1 MRGRPTKREE
11 SMEVGAFL
19 KSSNQ
24 NLAICGADE
33 TIGVIAARLASKNIG
48 ALPVCGAHNALIGVI
63 SERDIVRAFAENSA
77 TLRDRRV
84 RDLMTSTVASC
95 DPKTSMNEAEKIMN
109 DARVRHLPVVEGGE
123 TVGMLSIRDIMVWR
137 VRVAREEI
145 DVLRDVVIAARYA

>member
-1 MRGRPTKREE
+1 
-11 SMEVGAFL
+11 MEVRAFL
-19 KSSNQ
+19 KSGNQ

-48 ALPVCGAHNALIGVI
+48 ALPVCGANRALIGVI
-63 SERDIVRAFAENSA
+63 SERDIVRAFAENATNAA

-84 RDLMTSTVASC
+84 RDLMTSTVVSC

-109 DARVRHLPVVEGGE
+109 EARVRHLPVVEGGE
-123 TVGMLSIRDIMVWR
+123 TVGILSIRDLMVWR
-137 VRVAREEI
+137 IRVAREEI

>member
-1 MRGRPTKREE
+1 
-11 SMEVGAFL
+11 MEVGAFL
-19 KSSNQ
+19 KSGNQ

-48 ALPVCGAHNALIGVI
+48 ALPVCGANHALIGVI
-63 SERDIVRAFAENSA
+63 SERDIVRAFAENATNTA

-109 DARVRHLPVVEGGE
+109 EARVRHLPVVENGQ
-123 TVGMLSIRDIMVWR
+123 TVGMLSIRDLMVWR
-137 VRVAREEI
+137 IRVAREEI